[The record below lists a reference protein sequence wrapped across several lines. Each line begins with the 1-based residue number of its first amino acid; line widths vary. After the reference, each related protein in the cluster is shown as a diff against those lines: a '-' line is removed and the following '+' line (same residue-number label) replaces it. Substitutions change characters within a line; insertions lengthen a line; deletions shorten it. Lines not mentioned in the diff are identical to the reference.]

1 MEGKGNARNRNDE
14 GLIEIH
20 KQRLK
25 TVHNRLCSI
34 YSSLRSPKPLPS
46 ETVWQAFWSICNWS
60 LSQGLSDLEGLRSSR
75 KSPLCVPYYSQ
86 IRRTKSCTE
95 YIRGIQK
102 KRKGKNVQILQRV
115 SWIQNC
121 VHSED
126 SACTNIDTGIV
137 SSSEFEYLE
146 ALRKSYHCDD
156 EPGGPVP
163 RVFFVLVNR
172 LPSTNPSFS
181 FRVPPN
187 WYYLR
192 LITPSCAWQST
203 NCTYAFALHTYAS
216 SILPLA
222 NERIRLCAVFA
233 LSIQMPFHFLTGS
246 WLNLSDDSRACKRLP
261 PPLSLSPLQSFS

>member
-1 MEGKGNARNRNDE
+1 MQLVTLPRHQRSWRITLLQKISALCPLLLSNSSNKIMYRVHSRNPR
-14 GLIEIH
+14 
-20 KQRLK
+20 
-25 TVHNRLCSI
+25 
-34 YSSLRSPKPLPS
+34 
-46 ETVWQAFWSICNWS
+46 
-60 LSQGLSDLEGLRSSR
+60 
-75 KSPLCVPYYSQ
+75 
-86 IRRTKSCTE
+86 
-95 YIRGIQK
+95 
-102 KRKGKNVQILQRV
+102 KRKGKIVQILQRV
-115 SWIQNC
+115 SCIQNC

-126 SACTNIDTGIV
+126 SASTNIDTGIV

-146 ALRKSYHCDD
+146 ALRKYYHCDD

-187 WYYLR
+187 WYYPR

-203 NCTYAFALHTYAS
+203 NCTYCFGLHTYSS

-233 LSIQMPFHFLTGS
+233 LSVQMPFHFLTGS